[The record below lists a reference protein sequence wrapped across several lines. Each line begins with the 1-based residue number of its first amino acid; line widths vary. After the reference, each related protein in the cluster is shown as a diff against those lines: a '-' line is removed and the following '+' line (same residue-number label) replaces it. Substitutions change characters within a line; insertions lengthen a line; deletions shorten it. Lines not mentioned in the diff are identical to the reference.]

1 MAWHR
6 QPLSLPGVNWFY
18 EFITIV
24 LLLVALIKISR
35 QPRLAMQPP
44 NRALWFSFFLCASLI
59 AFMIYISIR
68 FDFHNCVYPS
78 RNFPYLVSGRLA
90 LGALIL
96 FMLLFVS
103 GLDQVL
109 NRFNLCLKFFILAAL
124 NLIMIIG
131 EFAVNNRAF
140 YDEYNWFHM

>member
-1 MAWHR
+1 
-6 QPLSLPGVNWFY
+6 VNWFY

-35 QPRLAMQPP
+35 QPRLALQPQ

-90 LGALIL
+90 LGALIP

-103 GLDQVL
+103 GLDSIL
-109 NRFNLCLKFFILAAL
+109 NHFDLRLKFFILAAL
-124 NLIMIIG
+124 NLIMLIA
-131 EFAVNNRAF
+131 EFATNGPAF